1 MKKSKVTM
9 QCSCGN
15 DKAWLITVKGGLDND
30 GNYELRRYYIVCGD
44 CDAEIELK
52 GLGRAG

>member
-1 MKKSKVTM
+1 MKKNKLTM

-15 DKAWLITVKGGLDND
+15 DQAWLITVKGGLNHD
-30 GNYELRRYYIVCGD
+30 GTYKPHRYYIVCGA
-44 CDAEIELK
+44 CDAEIELG